1 MQPGT
6 PLFPEQASTV
16 AARVD
21 NLYFFL
27 IATSLFFAVLVTVLV
42 IVFAIKY
49 RRRHADEVG
58 APIHGSL
65 ALELVW
71 TGVPF
76 LIAMV
81 MFVWG
86 ASVFF
91 AIVRVP
97 DETLD
102 IYAVGKQWMW
112 KFQHR
117 GGQREINELHVPLNT
132 PVRIILT
139 SEDVLHDLYLP
150 AFRVKM
156 DAIPGRY
163 TQLWFTATKPGTYHL
178 FCAEYCG
185 TKHSGMVGSV
195 IVIEP
200 DEYQAWLSG
209 GAAEGTLAQQ
219 GEKLFQELACHTCH
233 AAGAGQRGPELTGV
247 FGSVVKLASG
257 ETVTANA
264 DYIRESILTPAAKV
278 VAGFQPIMPPYQGQ
292 VSEEQLLALTEY
304 IRSLSGGSA
313 PESGA
318 STPPQGTAAPQGTG
332 PNR

>member
-1 MQPGT
+1 MQPGI

-16 AARVD
+16 APRVD

-27 IATSLFFAVLVTVLV
+27 VSTSTFFAVLVTVLIV
-42 IVFAIKY
+42 IFAIKY
-49 RRRHADEVG
+49 RRRHADDVG

-65 ALELVW
+65 TLELVW
-71 TGVPF
+71 TGIPF
-76 LIAMV
+76 VIAMV

-97 DETLD
+97 EETLD

-117 GGQREINELHVPLNT
+117 GGQREINELHVPMHT

-163 TQLWFTATKPGTYHL
+163 TQLWFNATKPGTYHL

-185 TKHSGMVGSV
+185 TKHSGMGGSITV
-195 IVIEP
+195 MTP
-200 DEYQAWLSG
+200 DEYQAWLGG

-219 GEKLFQELACHTCH
+219 GEKLFTDLACHTCH
-233 AAGAGQRGPELTGV
+233 AAGAGQRGPELGGV
-247 FGSVVKLASG
+247 FGSRVQLASG
-257 ETVTANA
+257 ETVVANA

-278 VAGFQPIMPPYQGQ
+278 VQGFQPIMPTYQGQ
-292 VSEEQLLALTEY
+292 VSEEQLLVLTEY
-304 IRSLSGGSA
+304 IRSLTASGAPA
-313 PESGA
+313 PEPGE
-318 STPPQGTAAPQGTG
+318 